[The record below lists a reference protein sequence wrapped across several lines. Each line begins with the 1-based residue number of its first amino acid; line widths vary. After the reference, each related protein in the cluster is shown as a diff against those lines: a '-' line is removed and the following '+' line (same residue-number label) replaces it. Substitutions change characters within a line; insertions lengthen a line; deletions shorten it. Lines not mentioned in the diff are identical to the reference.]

1 MCSFNSLITVS
12 YDKEWKQQQIVS
24 QSFTQPPQ
32 PKEDS
37 DEDEAPGAGTH
48 RRGVGVLLLLKR
60 LSTFLSQSSSPFRY
74 GNYLL
79 ADNGRREA
87 RNKRKRK
94 RKKAGDDGS
103 EKKKEAGEEDV
114 EEEEGEEGRQERLI
128 DGRFDVSELLST
140 ANTLT
145 RPQPGKSEKKSEL

>member
-1 MCSFNSLITVS
+1 M
-12 YDKEWKQQQIVS
+12 
-24 QSFTQPPQ
+24 
-32 PKEDS
+32 
-37 DEDEAPGAGTH
+37 
-48 RRGVGVLLLLKR
+48 
-60 LSTFLSQSSSPFRY
+60 STFLSQSSSPFRY

-87 RNKRKRK
+87 RNKRK

>member
-1 MCSFNSLITVS
+1 M
-12 YDKEWKQQQIVS
+12 
-24 QSFTQPPQ
+24 
-32 PKEDS
+32 
-37 DEDEAPGAGTH
+37 
-48 RRGVGVLLLLKR
+48 
-60 LSTFLSQSSSPFRY
+60 SSSCLSACQPSYPNPLLFHPFRY

-114 EEEEGEEGRQERLI
+114 EEEEGEEGEEGRQEKLI

-145 RPQPGKSEKKSEL
+145 RPQPEKSEKKSEL